1 MTEFQVYPAL
11 DLKDGNCVRL
21 LFGDANKE
29 TIYERDPTKQVEF
42 FISKGFSWIHI
53 VDLNAAFDNLDNKKL
68 ILKIVQKFKTKI
80 NIQLGGGIRTIDDIK
95 FWIDSG
101 VSRVV
106 LGTFA
111 FKNPDLIN
119 NLSNYFIKKLA
130 LGLDIKKNK
139 IAINGWT
146 KLLNIDPIK
155 YINQIDQKYFNK
167 VIYTDISRDGS
178 LEGVNI
184 EQTKNFVKSIQI
196 PIIAS
201 GGISNLNNVQ
211 DLYNERDLGISGVII
226 GKAIYENKININD
239 LTKFSWN

>member
-1 MTEFQVYPAL
+1 MIEFQVYPAL

-21 LFGDANKE
+21 LFGDAKNE

-53 VDLNAAFDNLDNKKL
+53 VDLNAAFENLDNKKL
-68 ILKIVQKFKTKI
+68 ILEIVQKFKTKI

-111 FKNPDLIN
+111 FKNPDLVN
-119 NLSNYFIKKLA
+119 NLSNFFINKLA

-139 IAINGWT
+139 IAIKGWT

-184 EQTKNFVKSIQI
+184 EQTKNFVRSIQI

-226 GKAIYENKININD
+226 GKAIYENKINVND